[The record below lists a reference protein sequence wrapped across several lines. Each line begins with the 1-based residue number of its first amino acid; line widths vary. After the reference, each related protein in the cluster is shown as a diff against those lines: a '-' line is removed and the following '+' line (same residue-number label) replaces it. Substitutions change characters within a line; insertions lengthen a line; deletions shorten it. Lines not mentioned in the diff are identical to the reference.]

1 MVFHESNSNK
11 TNSSTWEYAIFY
23 GRKSESLAPQKL
35 LSKHVENAPTKETLG
50 MEVVMRISGTLS
62 SAPLNARSA
71 FGQRFPDQLLMPLG
85 RTNSKMLPPPR
96 MLSAKVEGE

>member
-1 MVFHESNSNK
+1 MFKLCNVLTPHILNGTVVVFHESDCNK

-62 SAPLNARSA
+62 SAPLNTRPT
-71 FGQRFPDQLLMPLG
+71 FG
-85 RTNSKMLPPPR
+85 
-96 MLSAKVEGE
+96 

>member
-1 MVFHESNSNK
+1 M
-11 TNSSTWEYAIFY
+11 Y
-23 GRKSESLAPQKL
+23 GRKSESIAPQKL
-35 LSKHVENAPTKETLG
+35 LLKHVENALTKETLG

-62 SAPLNARSA
+62 SAPLDARPP

-85 RTNSKMLPPPR
+85 RTNSKMLAPPR